1 LEHNELLMI
10 AGVIGVG
17 IFCQWVGWRIK
28 VPSILPLLL
37 AGFLLGPVTNI
48 LHPQE
53 SLGALFFPII
63 SFAVAIILF
72 EGALTLNWQ
81 ELRNVASTVRNLLV
95 IGSLVTWIGGTI
107 AAHYIVGLNWD
118 LALLFGALII
128 VTGPTVIAP
137 LLRNVRPTHNIS
149 SVLKWEGILIDPIG
163 ATVAVLIFE
172 FIAAEVA
179 PSGHGS
185 LNETLIVFVQII
197 AVGAIAGILGGYFT
211 SYLLKNYLIPDYLRD
226 VTILALVLVIFALSN
241 TLAPESGL
249 LAVTVMGVI
258 LANRDLK
265 QLREIWFFNE
275 RLSILLI
282 STLFVLLAANTQ
294 FSDLQLLNWPSLIL
308 LAVII
313 LVLRPIGAQ
322 LSALGS
328 TLNRNERLFLSW
340 VAPRGIVA
348 AAISSLFA
356 FELIEMGYEEA
367 RIIAPMTFLVIVG
380 TVLVQGGTAKWVAEK
395 LGVREADP
403 QGFLIM
409 GSNFLGRGLAKAL
422 TDENFVVRMV
432 DSNWE
437 RARLAR
443 MEGIDTLHGNILS
456 EFTESQLDLGGIG
469 YLLALTRNDAANALA
484 CQHLS
489 EEFGSSNV
497 FQLSPETT
505 TTSNVEGAPSRGQT
519 GRLFGK
525 PDVTYEML
533 IQMIEDGAIIKKT
546 LLTEQFT
553 YKDFQEYYGDTHILF
568 LALKD
573 ARVLV
578 NTLDTPLIPEAGW
591 TLVSLLIETK
601 DEAKVEEKNQAEHVE
616 IHA

>member
-1 LEHNELLMI
+1 MEHNELLII

-17 IFCQWVGWRIK
+17 TFCQWFAWRIK
-28 VPSILPLLL
+28 VPAILPLLFM
-37 AGFLLGPVTNI
+37 GFFLGPVTNI

-81 ELRNVASTVRNLLV
+81 ELRNVASTVRNLLS
-95 IGSLVTWIGGTI
+95 IGSLVTWFGGTV
-107 AAHYIVGLNWD
+107 AAHYILGLNWD
-118 LALLFGALII
+118 LSLLFGALII

-172 FIAAEVA
+172 FIAAEVS
-179 PSGHGS
+179 PVGHATF
-185 LNETLIVFVQII
+185 NETIFVFLQII
-197 AVGAIAGILGGYFT
+197 AVGTIAGVVGGYFT
-211 SYLLKNYLIPDYLRD
+211 SYTLKRYLIPDYLRD
-226 VTILALVLVIFALSN
+226 VAILTLVLVIFAVSN

-258 LANRDLK
+258 LANQDLK

-294 FSDLQLLNWPSLIL
+294 YSDLQLLNWQSLVL
-308 LAVII
+308 LAVVIFI
-313 LVLRPIGAQ
+313 LRPIGAQ

-328 TLNRNERLFLSW
+328 SLNRNERLFLSW
-340 VAPRGIVA
+340 IAPRGIVA

-356 FELIEMGYEEA
+356 FELVEMGYEEA
-367 RIIAPMTFLVIVG
+367 RIIAPLTLLVIVG
-380 TVLVQGGTAKWVAEK
+380 TVLLQGSTAKWVAKK
-395 LGVREADP
+395 LGVQEADP

-409 GSNFLGRGLAKAL
+409 GSNLLGRGLAKAL
-422 TDENFVVRMV
+422 QDENFVVRMV
-432 DSNWE
+432 DTNWD
-437 RARLAR
+437 RVRLAR
-443 MEGIDTLHGNILS
+443 MEGITASHGNILS

-469 YLLALTRNDAANALA
+469 YLLAVTRNDAANALA

-489 EEFGSSNV
+489 EEFGSSHV
-497 FQLSPETT
+497 FQLPPETVAST
-505 TTSNVEGAPSRGQT
+505 GGGGPSRGQT
-519 GRLFGK
+519 GRLFGN
-525 PDVTYEML
+525 PDLTYDKL
-533 IQMIEDGAIIKKT
+533 IHMIEDGAIIKKT
-546 LLTEQFT
+546 VLTEQFT
-553 YKDFQEYYGDTHILF
+553 YSDFEEYYGDTHVLF
-568 LALKD
+568 MAIKD
-573 ARVLV
+573 ERVLV
-578 NTLDTPLIPEAGW
+578 NMVESPLIPEPGW
-591 TLVSLLIETK
+591 TLVSLLTEAK
-601 DEAKVEEKNQAEHVE
+601 DEEVDVAISA
-616 IHA
+616 